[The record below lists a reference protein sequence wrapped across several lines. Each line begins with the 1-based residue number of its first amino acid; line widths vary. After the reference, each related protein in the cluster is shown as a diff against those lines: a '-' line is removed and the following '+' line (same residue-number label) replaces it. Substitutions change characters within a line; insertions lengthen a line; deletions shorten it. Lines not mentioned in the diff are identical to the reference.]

1 LVSGSRNILFEP
13 PDFTLILPL
22 FFLNLISI
30 MPSKS
35 KFPCT
40 GVILSGGLAT
50 RYDGTEKA
58 LLQVAGIRILDRLYD
73 IYREMFE
80 EIILVTNTPHKFL
93 EWDLLI
99 VSDLFPIRSA
109 LTGIHA
115 GLFYMTNPFAF
126 ISACDT
132 PFLKKEMIETV
143 IQRIEPRI
151 DIVMPETSAGLEPLC
166 AAYSKRCLNS
176 AQHHLEQEKL
186 KIIKAFR
193 KNRIK
198 TISEKVIC
206 EIDPDLRSFFNINT
220 AEDLK
225 RAEEML

>member
-1 LVSGSRNILFEP
+1 MA
-13 PDFTLILPL
+13 
-22 FFLNLISI
+22 LN
-30 MPSKS
+30 S

-40 GVILSGGLAT
+40 GVILSGGLST

-58 LLQVAGIRILDRLYD
+58 LLRVGGVRILDR
-73 IYREMFE
+73 IYEIYSELFE
-80 EIILVTNTPHKFL
+80 EIILVTNDPPKFL

-99 VSDLFPIRSA
+99 VSDLFPIRSS

-143 IQRIEPRI
+143 IGKIEPQI
-151 DIVMPETSAGLEPLC
+151 DIVMPETAAGLEPLC
-166 AAYSKRCLNS
+166 AVYSKRCLNP

-186 KIIKAFR
+186 KIIKTFR
-193 KNRIK
+193 KSRIK
-198 TISEKVIC
+198 TISEKVLC
-206 EIDPDLRSFFNINT
+206 GIDPDLRSFFNINT
-220 AEDLK
+220 PDDLQ
-225 RAEEML
+225 RAEEMVKD